1 MPEVWLF
8 VVLGIIALLG
18 FTVAGVAGFGAG
30 VILLPVLVWV
40 FGPKEAVPILSV
52 ATFLAAVSRTGLNWR
67 DISWSVV
74 KWNSLGAVPVSVL
87 ATLLFVVT
95 PPTILVRLL
104 GALLLLLVVYRHTNF
119 GRDRSFG
126 LRKFV
131 LVGAGTSLVGGFLG
145 VPGPIKAP
153 FLLAYGLTGVAFVG
167 TSAVTTVLTQLSKM
181 AVFRTTD
188 LLGMQVLLIGV
199 ALGVFGFSGAYL
211 GRWVSKR
218 APKRAFLLIV
228 EGLMMIGGILLLI
241 TG

>member
-8 VVLGIIALLG
+8 AVLGIIALLG

-52 ATFLAAVSRTGLNWR
+52 ATFLAAVSRTGLSWR
-67 DISWSVV
+67 DVTWPVV
-74 KWNSLGAVPVSVL
+74 KWYSLGAMPVSVL

-104 GALLLLLVVYRHTNF
+104 GGLLLLFVVYRHTNLY
-119 GRDRSFG
+119 RDRSLG

-131 LVGAGTSLVGGFLG
+131 FVGAGTGFLGGFLG
-145 VPGPIKAP
+145 VPGPIIAP
-153 FLLAYGLTGVAFVG
+153 FFLAYGLTGVAFVG
-167 TSAVTTVLTQLSKM
+167 TSAATTVVMQLSKM
-181 AVFRTTD
+181 AVFGTTN
-188 LLGMQVLLIGV
+188 LLSLPVLLIGA
-199 ALGVFGFSGAYL
+199 ALGVAGFCGAYL

-218 APKRAFLLIV
+218 ASKQTFQLIV
-228 EGLMMIGGILLLI
+228 EGLLIIGGILLLI